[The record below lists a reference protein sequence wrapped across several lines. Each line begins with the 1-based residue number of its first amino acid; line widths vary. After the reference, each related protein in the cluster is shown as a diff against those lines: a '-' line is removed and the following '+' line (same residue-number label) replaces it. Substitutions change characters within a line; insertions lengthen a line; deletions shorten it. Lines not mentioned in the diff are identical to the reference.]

1 MRRILLFFIFLSSIT
16 ISSQELNCQVTVNF
30 DQVSGSNRQV
40 FTTLET
46 AISEFVNQKKWT
58 DKTVK
63 SQERIN
69 CAINIIITKR
79 DNNLFEG
86 SIQIQSTRPVFGT
99 SYETPIL
106 NIRDND
112 FNFKYNEFDQ
122 FIYNPTRFDSNLI
135 STIVFYTYVILGV
148 DADSFALNGG
158 ETYLKEAENVT
169 LQAQQSGLAAWSN
182 QVGVQNRFQMIDNL
196 LSPGLNQFR
205 SVIYNYHRKG
215 LDELTGD
222 AKIAKQSLENSII
235 TLDRLFN
242 KVIGNPLLRL
252 FFDAKADEIVTYI
265 QTALILEAN
274 NAYLRCFKKY
284 LQITAL
290 SGERL
295 INCLPNLVFQFL

>member
-1 MRRILLFFIFLSSIT
+1 MRRILLFLIFLSSIT

-122 FIYNPTRFDSNLI
+122 FIYNPTKFDSNLI

-182 QVGVQNRFQMIDNL
+182 QVGVQNRFQIIDNL
-196 LSPGLNQFR
+196 LSPSLKVYR
-205 SVIYNYHRKG
+205 TTLYNYHRKG
-215 LDELTGD
+215 FDEL
-222 AKIAKQSLENSII
+222 AENKIKGKGTIENSII
-235 TLDRLFN
+235 SLDRIFN
-242 KVIGNPLLRL
+242 KVIGNPLIRL
-252 FFDAKADEIVTYI
+252 FFDAKSDEIVNLYSDGPNTRSKQRLLVVLQKI
-265 QTALILEAN
+265 SPN
-274 NAYLRCFKKY
+274 NSSKWRKIK
-284 LQITAL
+284 
-290 SGERL
+290 
-295 INCLPNLVFQFL
+295 

>member
-1 MRRILLFFIFLSSIT
+1 MRRILLFFIFLSSLT

-69 CAINIIITKR
+69 CAMNIIITKR
-79 DNNLFEG
+79 DNNTFEG
-86 SIQIQSTRPVFGT
+86 SIQIQSTRPVYGT

-135 STIVFYTYVILGV
+135 STIVFYTYIILGV

-222 AKIAKQSLENSII
+222 AKIAKQSLENTII

-252 FFDAKADEIVTYI
+252 FFDAKADEIVNLYSDGPNTRSKQRLLAVLQKI
-265 QTALILEAN
+265 SPN
-274 NAYLRCFKKY
+274 NSSKWRK
-284 LQITAL
+284 
-290 SGERL
+290 
-295 INCLPNLVFQFL
+295 IN

>member
-205 SVIYNYHRKG
+205 SVLYTYHRKG

-222 AKIAKQSLENSII
+222 AKIAKQSLENTII

-252 FFDAKADEIVTYI
+252 FFDAKADEIVNLYSDGPNTRSKQRLLAVLQKI
-265 QTALILEAN
+265 SPN
-274 NAYLRCFKKY
+274 NSSKWRK
-284 LQITAL
+284 
-290 SGERL
+290 
-295 INCLPNLVFQFL
+295 IN

>member
-69 CAINIIITKR
+69 CAMNIIITKR
-79 DNNLFEG
+79 DNNTFEG
-86 SIQIQSTRPVFGT
+86 SIQIQSTRPVYGT
-99 SYETPIL
+99 SYETPVL

-135 STIVFYTYVILGV
+135 STIVFYTYIILGV

-205 SVIYNYHRKG
+205 SVLYNYHRKG

-222 AKIAKQSLENSII
+222 AKIAKQSLENTII

-252 FFDAKADEIVTYI
+252 FFDAKADEIVNLYSDGPNTRSKQRLLAVLQKI
-265 QTALILEAN
+265 SPN
-274 NAYLRCFKKY
+274 NSSKWRK
-284 LQITAL
+284 
-290 SGERL
+290 
-295 INCLPNLVFQFL
+295 IN

>member
-122 FIYNPTRFDSNLI
+122 FIYNPTKFDSNLI

-205 SVIYNYHRKG
+205 SVLYTYHRKG

-222 AKIAKQSLENSII
+222 AKIAKQNLENTII

-242 KVIGNPLLRL
+242 KAIGNPLLRL
-252 FFDAKADEIVTYI
+252 FFDAKADEIVNLYSDGPNTRSKQRLLAVLQKI
-265 QTALILEAN
+265 SPN
-274 NAYLRCFKKY
+274 NSAKWRK
-284 LQITAL
+284 
-290 SGERL
+290 
-295 INCLPNLVFQFL
+295 IN

>member
-86 SIQIQSTRPVFGT
+86 SIQIQSTRPVYGT
-99 SYETPIL
+99 SYETPVL

-135 STIVFYTYVILGV
+135 STIVFYTYIILGV

-222 AKIAKQSLENSII
+222 AKNAKQSLENTII

-252 FFDAKADEIVTYI
+252 FFDAKADEIVNLYSDGPNTRSKQRLLAVLQKI
-265 QTALILEAN
+265 SPN
-274 NAYLRCFKKY
+274 NSSKWRK
-284 LQITAL
+284 
-290 SGERL
+290 
-295 INCLPNLVFQFL
+295 IN

>member
-69 CAINIIITKR
+69 CAMNIIITKR
-79 DNNLFEG
+79 DNNTFEG
-86 SIQIQSTRPVFGT
+86 SIQIQSTRPVYGT
-99 SYETPIL
+99 SYETPVL

-135 STIVFYTYVILGV
+135 STIVFYTYIILGV

-169 LQAQQSGLAAWSN
+169 LQAQQSGLASWSN

-252 FFDAKADEIVTYI
+252 FFDAKADEIVNLYSDGPNTRSK
-265 QTALILEAN
+265 Q
-274 NAYLRCFKKY
+274 
-284 LQITAL
+284 
-290 SGERL
+290 RL
-295 INCLPNLVFQFL
+295 IAVLQKISPNNSSKWRKIN

>member
-205 SVIYNYHRKG
+205 SVLYTYHRKG
-215 LDELTGD
+215 LDELTVD
-222 AKIAKQSLENSII
+222 AKIAKQNLENTII

-252 FFDAKADEIVTYI
+252 FFDAKADEIVNLYSDGPNTRSKQRLLAVLQKI
-265 QTALILEAN
+265 SPN
-274 NAYLRCFKKY
+274 NSSKWRK
-284 LQITAL
+284 
-290 SGERL
+290 
-295 INCLPNLVFQFL
+295 IN

>member
-169 LQAQQSGLAAWSN
+169 LLAQQSGLAAWSN

-252 FFDAKADEIVTYI
+252 FFDAKADEIVNLYSDGPNTRSK
-265 QTALILEAN
+265 Q
-274 NAYLRCFKKY
+274 
-284 LQITAL
+284 
-290 SGERL
+290 RL
-295 INCLPNLVFQFL
+295 IAVLQKISPNNSSKWRKIN

>member
-86 SIQIQSTRPVFGT
+86 SIQIQSTRPVYGT
-99 SYETPIL
+99 SYETPVL

-135 STIVFYTYVILGV
+135 STIVFYSYIILGI

-158 ETYLKEAENVT
+158 ETYLKEAENAT

-222 AKIAKQSLENSII
+222 AKIAKQSLENTII

-252 FFDAKADEIVTYI
+252 FFDAKADEIVNLYSDGPNTRSKQRLLAVLQKI
-265 QTALILEAN
+265 SPN
-274 NAYLRCFKKY
+274 NSSKWRK
-284 LQITAL
+284 
-290 SGERL
+290 
-295 INCLPNLVFQFL
+295 IN

>member
-1 MRRILLFFIFLSSIT
+1 MRRILLFLIFLSSIT

-122 FIYNPTRFDSNLI
+122 FIYNPTKFDSNLI

-182 QVGVQNRFQMIDNL
+182 QVGVQNRFQIIDNL
-196 LSPGLNQFR
+196 LSPGLSQFR
-205 SVIYNYHRKG
+205 SVLYTYHRKG

-222 AKIAKQSLENSII
+222 AKIAKQNLENTII

-242 KVIGNPLLRL
+242 KAIGNPLLRL
-252 FFDAKADEIVTYI
+252 FFDAKADEIVNLYSDGPNTRSK
-265 QTALILEAN
+265 Q
-274 NAYLRCFKKY
+274 
-284 LQITAL
+284 
-290 SGERL
+290 RL
-295 INCLPNLVFQFL
+295 IAVLQKISPNNSSKWRKIN

>member
-69 CAINIIITKR
+69 CAMNIIITKR
-79 DNNLFEG
+79 DNNTFEG
-86 SIQIQSTRPVFGT
+86 SIQIQSTRPVYGT

-135 STIVFYTYVILGV
+135 STIVFYTYIILGV

-222 AKIAKQSLENSII
+222 AKIAKQSLENTII

-252 FFDAKADEIVTYI
+252 FFDAKADEIVNLYSDGPNTRSKQRLLAVLQKI
-265 QTALILEAN
+265 SPN
-274 NAYLRCFKKY
+274 NSAKWRK
-284 LQITAL
+284 
-290 SGERL
+290 
-295 INCLPNLVFQFL
+295 IN

>member
-69 CAINIIITKR
+69 CAMNIIITKR
-79 DNNLFEG
+79 DNNTFEG
-86 SIQIQSTRPVFGT
+86 SIQIQSTRPVYGT

-135 STIVFYTYVILGV
+135 SMIVFYTYIILGV

-222 AKIAKQSLENSII
+222 AKIAKQSLENTII

-252 FFDAKADEIVTYI
+252 FFDAKADEIVNLYSDGPNTRSKQRLLAVLQKI
-265 QTALILEAN
+265 SPN
-274 NAYLRCFKKY
+274 NSSKWRK
-284 LQITAL
+284 
-290 SGERL
+290 
-295 INCLPNLVFQFL
+295 IN

>member
-69 CAINIIITKR
+69 CAMNIIITKR

-86 SIQIQSTRPVFGT
+86 SIQIQSTRPVYGT
-99 SYETPIL
+99 SYETPVL

-135 STIVFYTYVILGV
+135 STIVFYTYIILGV

-205 SVIYNYHRKG
+205 SVLYNYHRKG

-222 AKIAKQSLENSII
+222 AKIAKQSLENTII

-252 FFDAKADEIVTYI
+252 FFDAKADEIVNLYSDGPNTRSKQRLLAVLQKI
-265 QTALILEAN
+265 SPN
-274 NAYLRCFKKY
+274 NSSKWRK
-284 LQITAL
+284 
-290 SGERL
+290 
-295 INCLPNLVFQFL
+295 IN

>member
-1 MRRILLFFIFLSSIT
+1 MRRILLFLIFLSSIT

-122 FIYNPTRFDSNLI
+122 FIYNPTKFDSNLI

-158 ETYLKEAENVT
+158 ESYLKEAENVT

-205 SVIYNYHRKG
+205 SVLYTYHRKG

-222 AKIAKQSLENSII
+222 AKIAKQNLENTII

-252 FFDAKADEIVTYI
+252 FFDAKADEIVNLYSDGPNTRSKQRLLAVLQKI
-265 QTALILEAN
+265 SPN
-274 NAYLRCFKKY
+274 NSSKWRK
-284 LQITAL
+284 
-290 SGERL
+290 
-295 INCLPNLVFQFL
+295 IN

>member
-169 LQAQQSGLAAWSN
+169 FQAQQSGLAAWSN

-205 SVIYNYHRKG
+205 SVLYTYHRKG
-215 LDELTGD
+215 LDELTVD
-222 AKIAKQSLENSII
+222 AKIAKQNLENTII

-252 FFDAKADEIVTYI
+252 FFDAKADEIVNLYSDGPNTRSKQRLLAVLQKI
-265 QTALILEAN
+265 SPN
-274 NAYLRCFKKY
+274 NSSKWRK
-284 LQITAL
+284 
-290 SGERL
+290 
-295 INCLPNLVFQFL
+295 IN